1 MHHMS
6 KAELRAI
13 AEQASAPVTVLKA
26 RKTASVKLR
35 LQDDRRARDC
45 ETGEIVK
52 PKRYE
57 QRAVAAWQKQL
68 PVFQWD
74 DSFTREVHIVRA
86 H

>member
-1 MHHMS
+1 MHHMT
-6 KAELRAI
+6 KAELRELA
-13 AEQASAPVTVLKA
+13 ANAVAPVKILRT
-26 RKTASVKLR
+26 RKTAKVKIH

-57 QRAVAAWQKQL
+57 ARAVAAWQKQL

-74 DSFTREVHIVRA
+74 DNFTRETRLIRA